1 MLSINTNNASM
12 AAVNAISKSSSSL
25 STSMERLATGNRINS
40 SADDAAGK
48 QIANRLTAQSSGM
61 GVALSNIND
70 ATAMLQTADSM
81 FDEMSDVLGRMKDL
95 STQAAN
101 GTYSDD
107 DLQAMQDEYDE
118 LGQQMSDM
126 LQNTTYGGTN
136 LFGVSGTSNTGTDG
150 LFQSAVTF
158 QVGAE
163 SSDTMT
169 VNISS
174 QLNTLVTDLSA
185 ISNSFSADQADTT
198 GTAGVSGG
206 TELTASGSAN
216 QMITSISTAMDDVSQ
231 IQSKLGASINRLNDT
246 ANNLT
251 SMQDNT
257 EVAIGNIMDTDYA
270 TEASN
275 MTKQQVLMQ
284 TGITMLKQSNS
295 MSSMVPACC
304 SNGGLADKTRQR
316 CIRHCAPIAGCG
328 VNALF
333 GLRATPPAG
342 GVVLSAAGFFRQTG
356 NAISACFQS
365 IDYSH
370 KNIGTPFANNLT
382 SLSGVI
388 NDQPKNHCARNRL
401 CGCCHSGSQFAGEA
415 ERAGC

>member
-150 LFQSAVTF
+150 LFQSA
-158 QVGAE
+158 E

-295 MSSMVPACC
+295 MSSMV
-304 SNGGLADKTRQR
+304 S
-316 CIRHCAPIAGCG
+316 
-328 VNALF
+328 
-333 GLRATPPAG
+333 
-342 GVVLSAAGFFRQTG
+342 
-356 NAISACFQS
+356 
-365 IDYSH
+365 
-370 KNIGTPFANNLT
+370 
-382 SLSGVI
+382 SLL
-388 NDQPKNHCARNRL
+388 Q
-401 CGCCHSGSQFAGEA
+401 
-415 ERAGC
+415 

>member
-12 AAVNAISKSSSSL
+12 AAVNAINKSNSSL

-107 DLQAMQDEYDE
+107 DLQAMQDEFDE

-136 LFGVSGTSNTGTDG
+136 LFGVSGTSNTGKDG

-169 VNISS
+169 VDISS
-174 QLNTLVTDLSA
+174 QLGSLVDDLEAVSASFKSDQTDGST
-185 ISNSFSADQADTT
+185 I
-198 GTAGVSGG
+198 SGG

-216 QMITSISTAMDDVSQ
+216 AMITTISTAMDDVSK

-275 MTKQQVLMQ
+275 MTKQQALMQ

-295 MSSMVPACC
+295 MSSMV
-304 SNGGLADKTRQR
+304 S
-316 CIRHCAPIAGCG
+316 
-328 VNALF
+328 
-333 GLRATPPAG
+333 
-342 GVVLSAAGFFRQTG
+342 
-356 NAISACFQS
+356 
-365 IDYSH
+365 
-370 KNIGTPFANNLT
+370 
-382 SLSGVI
+382 SLL
-388 NDQPKNHCARNRL
+388 Q
-401 CGCCHSGSQFAGEA
+401 
-415 ERAGC
+415 

>member
-126 LQNTTYGGTN
+126 LQNTTYGGTNLFGVSGTN

-295 MSSMVPACC
+295 MSSMV
-304 SNGGLADKTRQR
+304 S
-316 CIRHCAPIAGCG
+316 
-328 VNALF
+328 
-333 GLRATPPAG
+333 
-342 GVVLSAAGFFRQTG
+342 
-356 NAISACFQS
+356 
-365 IDYSH
+365 
-370 KNIGTPFANNLT
+370 
-382 SLSGVI
+382 SLL
-388 NDQPKNHCARNRL
+388 Q
-401 CGCCHSGSQFAGEA
+401 
-415 ERAGC
+415 

>member
-25 STSMERLATGNRINS
+25 STSMERPATGNRINS

-158 QVGAE
+158 RGRGIFRHHDREHLKPTEHHGDRSFCYQ
-163 SSDTMT
+163 
-169 VNISS
+169 
-174 QLNTLVTDLSA
+174 QLL
-185 ISNSFSADQADTT
+185 
-198 GTAGVSGG
+198 
-206 TELTASGSAN
+206 
-216 QMITSISTAMDDVSQ
+216 
-231 IQSKLGASINRLNDT
+231 
-246 ANNLT
+246 
-251 SMQDNT
+251 
-257 EVAIGNIMDTDYA
+257 
-270 TEASN
+270 
-275 MTKQQVLMQ
+275 
-284 TGITMLKQSNS
+284 
-295 MSSMVPACC
+295 
-304 SNGGLADKTRQR
+304 
-316 CIRHCAPIAGCG
+316 
-328 VNALF
+328 
-333 GLRATPPAG
+333 
-342 GVVLSAAGFFRQTG
+342 
-356 NAISACFQS
+356 
-365 IDYSH
+365 
-370 KNIGTPFANNLT
+370 
-382 SLSGVI
+382 
-388 NDQPKNHCARNRL
+388 
-401 CGCCHSGSQFAGEA
+401 
-415 ERAGC
+415 

>member
-1 MLSINTNNASM
+1 MTQSFNNLSGDLAHVVEQM
-12 AAVNAISKSSSSL
+12 
-25 STSMERLATGNRINS
+25 ATGKEILQPSDDPIAATRITQLNRQQ
-40 SADDAAGK
+40 SAIE
-48 QIANRLTAQSSGM
+48 QYQ
-61 GVALSNIND
+61 SNI
-70 ATAMLQTADSM
+70 DSA
-81 FDEMSDVLGRMKDL
+81 SAGL
-95 STQAAN
+95 SQQESILDGVNNSLLAVR
-101 GTYSDD
+101 D

-295 MSSMVPACC
+295 MSSMV
-304 SNGGLADKTRQR
+304 S
-316 CIRHCAPIAGCG
+316 
-328 VNALF
+328 
-333 GLRATPPAG
+333 
-342 GVVLSAAGFFRQTG
+342 
-356 NAISACFQS
+356 
-365 IDYSH
+365 
-370 KNIGTPFANNLT
+370 
-382 SLSGVI
+382 SLL
-388 NDQPKNHCARNRL
+388 Q
-401 CGCCHSGSQFAGEA
+401 
-415 ERAGC
+415 

>member
-1 MLSINTNNASM
+1 MRVTTQQTYVSMTQSFNNLSGDLAHVVEQM
-12 AAVNAISKSSSSL
+12 A
-25 STSMERLATGNRINS
+25 T
-40 SADDAAGK
+40 GK
-48 QIANRLTAQSSGM
+48 QILQPSDDPIAATRITQLNRQQS
-61 GVALSNIND
+61 AIEQYQSNI
-70 ATAMLQTADSM
+70 DSASAGLSQQESIL
-81 FDEMSDVLGRMKDL
+81 DGVNNSLLAVRDDL
-95 STQAAN
+95 LEAAN

-295 MSSMVPACC
+295 MSSMV
-304 SNGGLADKTRQR
+304 S
-316 CIRHCAPIAGCG
+316 
-328 VNALF
+328 
-333 GLRATPPAG
+333 
-342 GVVLSAAGFFRQTG
+342 
-356 NAISACFQS
+356 
-365 IDYSH
+365 
-370 KNIGTPFANNLT
+370 
-382 SLSGVI
+382 SLL
-388 NDQPKNHCARNRL
+388 Q
-401 CGCCHSGSQFAGEA
+401 
-415 ERAGC
+415 

>member
-1 MLSINTNNASM
+1 KLE
-12 AAVNAISKSSSSL
+12 SL
-25 STSMERLATGNRINS
+25 P
-40 SADDAAGK
+40 
-48 QIANRLTAQSSGM
+48 
-61 GVALSNIND
+61 
-70 ATAMLQTADSM
+70 
-81 FDEMSDVLGRMKDL
+81 
-95 STQAAN
+95 
-101 GTYSDD
+101 
-107 DLQAMQDEYDE
+107 
-118 LGQQMSDM
+118 
-126 LQNTTYGGTN
+126 
-136 LFGVSGTSNTGTDG
+136 
-150 LFQSAVTF
+150 
-158 QVGAE
+158 
-163 SSDTMT
+163 T

-295 MSSMVPACC
+295 MSSMV
-304 SNGGLADKTRQR
+304 S
-316 CIRHCAPIAGCG
+316 
-328 VNALF
+328 
-333 GLRATPPAG
+333 
-342 GVVLSAAGFFRQTG
+342 
-356 NAISACFQS
+356 
-365 IDYSH
+365 
-370 KNIGTPFANNLT
+370 
-382 SLSGVI
+382 SLL
-388 NDQPKNHCARNRL
+388 Q
-401 CGCCHSGSQFAGEA
+401 
-415 ERAGC
+415 

>member
-1 MLSINTNNASM
+1 MLSINTNTASM
-12 AAVNAISKSSSSL
+12 SAVNAINKSSASL

-48 QIANRLTAQSSGM
+48 QIASRLSAQSDGM
-61 GVALSNIND
+61 GVALSNIQD

-81 FDEMSDVLGRMKDL
+81 FDEMTDVLGRMKDL

-101 GTYSDD
+101 GTYNSD

-136 LFGVSGTSNTGTDG
+136 LFGTASGSNTGVSG

-169 VNISS
+169 VDISS
-174 QLNTLVTDLSA
+174 QLGDLVTDLTAVSDA
-185 ISNSFSADQADTT
+185 FSSDQA
-198 GTAGVSGG
+198 GTGVSGG

-216 QMITSISTAMDDVSQ
+216 GMISTIQTAMDDVSK

-257 EVAIGNIMDTDYA
+257 NVAIGNIMDDVY
-270 TEASN
+270 
-275 MTKQQVLMQ
+275 
-284 TGITMLKQSNS
+284 
-295 MSSMVPACC
+295 
-304 SNGGLADKTRQR
+304 
-316 CIRHCAPIAGCG
+316 
-328 VNALF
+328 
-333 GLRATPPAG
+333 
-342 GVVLSAAGFFRQTG
+342 
-356 NAISACFQS
+356 
-365 IDYSH
+365 
-370 KNIGTPFANNLT
+370 
-382 SLSGVI
+382 
-388 NDQPKNHCARNRL
+388 L
-401 CGCCHSGSQFAGEA
+401 C
-415 ERAGC
+415 R

>member
-185 ISNSFSADQADTT
+185 ISNFFSADQADTT

-295 MSSMVPACC
+295 MSSMV
-304 SNGGLADKTRQR
+304 S
-316 CIRHCAPIAGCG
+316 
-328 VNALF
+328 
-333 GLRATPPAG
+333 
-342 GVVLSAAGFFRQTG
+342 
-356 NAISACFQS
+356 
-365 IDYSH
+365 
-370 KNIGTPFANNLT
+370 
-382 SLSGVI
+382 SLL
-388 NDQPKNHCARNRL
+388 Q
-401 CGCCHSGSQFAGEA
+401 
-415 ERAGC
+415 

>member
-81 FDEMSDVLGRMKDL
+81 FDEMSDVLG
-95 STQAAN
+95 
-101 GTYSDD
+101 
-107 DLQAMQDEYDE
+107 
-118 LGQQMSDM
+118 QQMSDM

-136 LFGVSGTSNTGTDG
+136 LFGVSGTSNTSTDG

-295 MSSMVPACC
+295 MSSMV
-304 SNGGLADKTRQR
+304 S
-316 CIRHCAPIAGCG
+316 
-328 VNALF
+328 
-333 GLRATPPAG
+333 
-342 GVVLSAAGFFRQTG
+342 
-356 NAISACFQS
+356 
-365 IDYSH
+365 
-370 KNIGTPFANNLT
+370 
-382 SLSGVI
+382 SLL
-388 NDQPKNHCARNRL
+388 Q
-401 CGCCHSGSQFAGEA
+401 
-415 ERAGC
+415 

>member
-12 AAVNAISKSSSSL
+12 AAVNAINKSNASL

-48 QIANRLTAQSSGM
+48 QIANRLSAQSSGM
-61 GVALSNIND
+61 GVALSNIQD
-70 ATAMLQTADSM
+70 ATAMLQTADST
-81 FDEMSDVLGRMKDL
+81 FDEMTDVLGRMQDL

-136 LFGVSGTSNTGTDG
+136 LFGDTTTSNTKKDG
-150 LFQSAVTF
+150 LFTSSVTF

-169 VNISS
+169 VDISS
-174 QLNTLVTDLSA
+174 QLSDLTDALGDVSA
-185 ISNSFSADQADTT
+185 SFTADQADAT
-198 GTAGVSGG
+198 GSAPLSGG
-206 TELTASGSAN
+206 SELTASGSAN
-216 QMITSISTAMDDVSQ
+216 SMIDTIQTAMDDVSK

-295 MSSMVPACC
+295 MSSMV
-304 SNGGLADKTRQR
+304 S
-316 CIRHCAPIAGCG
+316 
-328 VNALF
+328 
-333 GLRATPPAG
+333 
-342 GVVLSAAGFFRQTG
+342 
-356 NAISACFQS
+356 
-365 IDYSH
+365 
-370 KNIGTPFANNLT
+370 
-382 SLSGVI
+382 SLL
-388 NDQPKNHCARNRL
+388 Q
-401 CGCCHSGSQFAGEA
+401 
-415 ERAGC
+415 

>member
-12 AAVNAISKSSSSL
+12 AAVNAINKSNASL

-61 GVALSNIND
+61 GVALSNIQD

-101 GTYSDD
+101 GTYNDD

-136 LFGVSGTSNTGTDG
+136 LFGVSGTSNTGKEG

-169 VNISS
+169 VDISS
-174 QLNTLVTDLSA
+174 QLTNLVNDLENV
-185 ISNSFSADQADTT
+185 SNSFKMDQ
-198 GTAGVSGG
+198 GVSGATASG
-206 TELTASGSAN
+206 NTELTASGSAN
-216 QMITSISTAMDDVSQ
+216 NMITTISTAMDDVSK

-295 MSSMVPACC
+295 MSSMV
-304 SNGGLADKTRQR
+304 S
-316 CIRHCAPIAGCG
+316 
-328 VNALF
+328 
-333 GLRATPPAG
+333 
-342 GVVLSAAGFFRQTG
+342 
-356 NAISACFQS
+356 
-365 IDYSH
+365 
-370 KNIGTPFANNLT
+370 
-382 SLSGVI
+382 SLL
-388 NDQPKNHCARNRL
+388 Q
-401 CGCCHSGSQFAGEA
+401 
-415 ERAGC
+415 

>member
-61 GVALSNIND
+61 DVALSNIND

-185 ISNSFSADQADTT
+185 ISNSFSADQADT
-198 GTAGVSGG
+198 AGVSGG

-295 MSSMVPACC
+295 MSSMV
-304 SNGGLADKTRQR
+304 S
-316 CIRHCAPIAGCG
+316 
-328 VNALF
+328 
-333 GLRATPPAG
+333 
-342 GVVLSAAGFFRQTG
+342 
-356 NAISACFQS
+356 
-365 IDYSH
+365 
-370 KNIGTPFANNLT
+370 
-382 SLSGVI
+382 SLL
-388 NDQPKNHCARNRL
+388 Q
-401 CGCCHSGSQFAGEA
+401 
-415 ERAGC
+415 

>member
-1 MLSINTNNASM
+1 MLSINTNTASM
-12 AAVNAISKSSSSL
+12 AAVNAINKSSSSL
-25 STSMERLATGNRINS
+25 STSMERLATGSRINS

-61 GVALSNIND
+61 SVALSNIQD
-70 ATAMLQTADSM
+70 ATAMLQTADST
-81 FDEMSDVLGRMKDL
+81 FDEMTDVLGRMKDL

-101 GTYSDD
+101 GTYNADD
-107 DLQAMQDEYDE
+107 MQAMQDEFDE

-136 LFGVSGTSNTGTDG
+136 LFGTASGSNTGASG

-169 VNISS
+169 VDISI
-174 QLNTLVTDLSA
+174 QLDNLVNDLTNVST
-185 ISNSFSADQADTT
+185 SFGADQSGAT
-198 GTAGVSGG
+198 GVSGG
-206 TELTASGSAN
+206 TELTTSGSAN
-216 QMITSISTAMDDVSQ
+216 AMIGTIQTAMDDVSK

-275 MTKQQVLMQ
+275 MTQQQVLMQ

-295 MSSMVPACC
+295 MSSMV
-304 SNGGLADKTRQR
+304 S
-316 CIRHCAPIAGCG
+316 
-328 VNALF
+328 
-333 GLRATPPAG
+333 
-342 GVVLSAAGFFRQTG
+342 
-356 NAISACFQS
+356 
-365 IDYSH
+365 
-370 KNIGTPFANNLT
+370 
-382 SLSGVI
+382 SLL
-388 NDQPKNHCARNRL
+388 Q
-401 CGCCHSGSQFAGEA
+401 
-415 ERAGC
+415 